1 MKLEHKEVQQQTPV
15 LKAQK
20 YWNQD
25 ANMSALLSP
34 ESPAFPPLMAL
45 SNPVQGVQNG
55 SPQEQTPNASVL
67 RPSSAAA
74 VSLNLRREK
83 AVESLDGVVQGSPA
97 GLKCPIQSGSVA
109 DL

>member
-45 SNPVQGVQNG
+45 SNP
-55 SPQEQTPNASVL
+55 A
-67 RPSSAAA
+67 
-74 VSLNLRREK
+74 
-83 AVESLDGVVQGSPA
+83 QGSAEWKPPGA
-97 GLKCPIQSGSVA
+97 NSKCLCSEALECSCCEFESQEGKSS
-109 DL
+109 